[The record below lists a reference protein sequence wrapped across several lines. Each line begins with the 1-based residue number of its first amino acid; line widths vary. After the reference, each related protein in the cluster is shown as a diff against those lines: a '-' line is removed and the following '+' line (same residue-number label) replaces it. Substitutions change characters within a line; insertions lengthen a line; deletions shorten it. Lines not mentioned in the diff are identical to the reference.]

1 MAYWLVA
8 TLAAGLAVAAGWLY
22 LLNATPVVLTWGPE
36 RTLTLPLGA
45 VVLAAFAVGALV
57 VGLVALAGALARR
70 WRAVRARRQA
80 RRAARR
86 EAATARAQELVWTGE
101 YAQARSE
108 LLRRPDELAADRT
121 RVGLLAEAHL
131 HESDPA
137 AARRVLEDAQARHE
151 PDAHLLDLLATAAQ
165 ESGDL
170 RGAAE
175 ALERARR
182 LRPGSPRLLRRLR
195 ELRVASGDFTGA
207 VVAQQELLLG
217 LRAPAA
223 LAAEERVMRGL
234 RYEAACA
241 ESDERSA
248 AKRLAAIA
256 GETPDFTPAW
266 VAAGDRWLAA
276 GRPAVARRT
285 WLRGLRR
292 YPQAV
297 LLERLERHDDALG
310 VPDRMGSV
318 YRALRRHH
326 PDDATTA
333 LFHVRWL
340 LRRDALDEAARA
352 LETLPPG
359 AQDTPAA
366 AILAGELARRRGDTA
381 AATTA
386 WARALGPD
394 LGFFAPL
401 TCARCGHSTTQWAG
415 TCTRCGEWNTLRAAV
430 VQNSLETR
438 SV

>member
-8 TLAAGLAVAAGWLY
+8 TLAAGLAVVAGWLY
-22 LLNATPVVLTWGPE
+22 LLNAAPVVLAWGPD
-36 RTLTLPLGA
+36 RTWTLPLGA
-45 VVLAAFAVGALV
+45 VVLGAFAAGAGV
-57 VGLVALAGALARR
+57 VGLAALTAALARR
-70 WRAVRARRQA
+70 WRAARARRQA
-80 RRAARR
+80 RRVARR
-86 EAATARAQELVWTGE
+86 DAATARAQELVWTGE
-101 YAQARSE
+101 YAQARAE
-108 LLRRPDELAADRT
+108 LLRRPEELAADRM
-121 RVGLLAEAHL
+121 RVALLAETHL
-131 HESDPA
+131 HEGDPT
-137 AARRVLEDAQARHE
+137 AARHVLEEAQARHE
-151 PDAHLLDLLATAAQ
+151 PDVHLLDLLATAAQ

-170 RGAAE
+170 RAAAD
-175 ALERARR
+175 ALERARA

-195 ELRVASGDFTGA
+195 DVRIASGDFTGA
-207 VVAQQELLLG
+207 VIAQQELLLG

-241 ESDERSA
+241 EPDDRSA
-248 AKRLAAIA
+248 ARRLAAIA
-256 GETPDFTPAW
+256 SEAPDFTAAW
-266 VAAGDRWLAA
+266 IAAGDRWIAA

-292 YPQAV
+292 HPQPA
-297 LLERLERHDDALG
+297 LLERVERHDDALG
-310 VPDRMGSV
+310 LTDGMRRV

-326 PDDATTA
+326 PDDAATA

-340 LRRDALDEAARA
+340 LRRDALDEASQGLESLPATAR
-352 LETLPPG
+352 G
-359 AQDTPAA
+359 TPAA
-366 AILAGELARRRGDTA
+366 AILAGEIARRRGDTA
-381 AATTA
+381 AATAA

-401 TCARCGHSTTQWAG
+401 TCARCGHSTSEWAG